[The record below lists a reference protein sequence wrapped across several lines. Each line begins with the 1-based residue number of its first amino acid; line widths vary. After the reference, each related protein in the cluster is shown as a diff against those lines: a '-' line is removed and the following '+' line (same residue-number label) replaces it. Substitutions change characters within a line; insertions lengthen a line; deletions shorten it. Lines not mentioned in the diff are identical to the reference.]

1 MRRIVLVAFIL
12 TAFAACQPA
21 DTELT
26 DYQKGEIEA
35 EVNLELET
43 MWDLFRQADYDH
55 GIAYWED
62 SPEQLFGTSEG
73 GILKGFAA
81 IDAAFRPG
89 FTTIASQ
96 VLNVDETHITVI
108 TQDVVYVMQRG
119 TYAATD
125 TSGVTDPTRPFAY
138 SYLWTRTDAGWK
150 VSSAHMST
158 GDPMEE

>member
-1 MRRIVLVAFIL
+1 MRRFVLAAFAL
-12 TAFAACQPA
+12 TVLAACQAA

-43 MWDLFRQADYDH
+43 MWDHFRQADFDR

-62 SPEQLFGTSEG
+62 SPEQLFAGTEG
-73 GILKGFAA
+73 GILTGFAA
-81 IDAAFRPG
+81 IDAAFRPM

-96 VLNVDETHITVI
+96 ELNVDETHIRVVTR
-108 TQDVVYVMQRG
+108 DVVYAMQRG

-125 TSGVTDPTRPFAY
+125 TSGVTEPTRPFAY

-150 VSSAHMST
+150 VSSAHMSQ
-158 GDPMEE
+158 GDPVDQ

>member
-1 MRRIVLVAFIL
+1 MRRFVLA
-12 TAFAACQPA
+12 AFALTVLTACQPA

-43 MWDLFRQADYDH
+43 IWDPFRQADFDR

-81 IDAAFRPG
+81 IDAAFRPT

-96 VLNVDETHITVI
+96 EINVDETHIEVVTR
-108 TQDVVYVMQRG
+108 DVVYAMQRG
-119 TYAATD
+119 TYSETD
-125 TSGVTDPTRPFAY
+125 TSGVTGPTWPFAY
-138 SYLWTRTDAGWK
+138 SFLWTRTDAGWK
-150 VSSAHMST
+150 VSSAHMSV
-158 GDPMEE
+158 GDPVDQ